1 MSFSLSGPFKSG
13 FVSTGGS
20 EEGMMMISV
29 QGVWFQPGANVPL
42 WTQGTVGPPAISS
55 LGGQSKVG
63 QLLNPGEARLNRKLV

>member
-1 MSFSLSGPFKSG
+1 
-13 FVSTGGS
+13 
-20 EEGMMMISV
+20 MMILV
-29 QGVWFQPGANVPL
+29 QGVWFPPGANMPL